1 MGICAHKMAYF
12 WMSPIYFLT
21 NFHSA
26 IWNSLVPDSR
36 SNQNNSDSVHISMFK
51 SFNKGGVFKYTKVLG
66 YYHSPSLSPLK
77 QRPLWKAPCIAW
89 AVVYKSEKEAANSPN
104 ETCACC
110 CSAARSRQGSAK
122 LFEIPRLILFSH
134 IVCFATSSVLIEI
147 LFHTT
152 VSIRKRAH
160 HGHQRVTMGL
170 NHLWERVSWTSQV
183 SYEILRSSFER
194 KFDKTNCIS

>member
-110 CSAARSRQGSAK
+110 CSARSRQGSAK
-122 LFEIPRLILFSH
+122 LFEIPRLILILAHRLLCDKQCLDRNFISH
-134 IVCFATSSVLIEI
+134 HCFDTKA
-147 LFHTT
+147 
-152 VSIRKRAH
+152 RA
-160 HGHQRVTMGL
+160 
-170 NHLWERVSWTSQV
+170 SWPSTCHNGV
-183 SYEILRSSFER
+183 KSFMI
-194 KFDKTNCIS
+194 KS